1 MSRPLVIFDLDGTLF
16 ASDTVWVEAIQK
28 AQQELGFQVS
38 DSEAITSNFK
48 ESPRKVI
55 ASLAGVHDDKLIDR
69 LFERIMQIGEPQ
81 ISKKGKLYD
90 GVEEMLAQLRVMGY
104 PLALCTNGSAEYAE
118 HILATFGL
126 RALFEHVVST
136 REANSKE
143 RQVANLARNYP
154 SAVVV
159 GDRDFDFRAAQANK
173 LPSIGAAYGFGGD
186 EVKLATF
193 VAERASD
200 ILTYVMLAD
209 IFAAIEEKI
218 RSKPA
223 RLIGVNGVDTSG
235 KTVFASE
242 LAAFLSVR
250 GYKAAL
256 VGLDDFHNPRG
267 IRNQGRDPIQSYF
280 DNAFNLELLER
291 ELLEPISRAQSI
303 DTQLTLL
310 DVETDE
316 FTNRRHYRID
326 PDTIVILEGVLL
338 FRAPLERYFDLRVFL
353 DVPFDEVLM
362 RANQRD
368 VPRFGPGFLERY
380 RTRYIP
386 LQKRYL
392 AEHTPRERSDIV
404 IDNTDFTRPIISI

>member
-28 AQQELGFQVS
+28 AQQDIGLPVS
-38 DSEAITSNFK
+38 DPGVITSCFGASVEVFLPRLAPGISK
-48 ESPRKVI
+48 ESY
-55 ASLAGVHDDKLIDR
+55 DR
-69 LFERIMQIGEPQ
+69 FRQIIRDYGEPQ
-81 ISKKGKLYD
+81 ISKEGKLYD
-90 GVEEMLAQLRVMGY
+90 GVEEMLAHLRVMGY
-104 PLALCTNGSAEYAE
+104 PLALCTNSSMEYAE
-118 HILATFGL
+118 HILATFRL

-159 GDRDFDFRAAQANK
+159 GDRDFDFLAAQANRFA
-173 LPSIGAAYGFGGD
+173 SIGAAYGFGGN

-193 VAERASD
+193 VAERVSD

-218 RSKPA
+218 RSKSA
-223 RLIGVNGVDTSG
+223 RLIGVNGIDTSG
-235 KTVFASE
+235 KTIFASE
-242 LAAFLSVR
+242 FVAYLSAR

-256 VGLDDFHNPRG
+256 VGLDDFHNPSS

-291 ELLEPISRAQSI
+291 ELLEPISRAQAI

-316 FTNRRHYRID
+316 FTNRRRYSID

-404 IDNTDFTRPIISI
+404 VDNTDFTRPIISI